1 MSLGQFMELFHPL
14 PGNHYLQVMMQ
25 PDETSL
31 ALIERLDGA
40 GGELAIALYGT
51 DESFDL
57 SRYSHAKIE
66 KIASL
71 ERPFRALPRDNDM
84 VIFKD
89 IFLSHANQKMIL
101 KAAYHTLANTA
112 HIIIIEKKGLLNIE
126 ATKELL
132 EQNEFRAPNE
142 IDCLEGYDLIMAK
155 KMHMWGNG
163 L

>member
-1 MSLGQFMELFHPL
+1 
-14 PGNHYLQVMMQ
+14 MQ

-31 ALIERLDGA
+31 ALIERLEDA
-40 GGELAIALYGT
+40 RGELAIALYGT

-57 SRYSHAKIE
+57 SPYSHAKIE

-71 ERPFRALPRDNDM
+71 SKPFRALPRDNDM

-89 IFLSHANQKMIL
+89 IFLAHESQKMIL

-132 EQNEFRAPNE
+132 ERNEFRAPNE
-142 IDCLEGYDLIMAK
+142 IECLEGHDLIMAK